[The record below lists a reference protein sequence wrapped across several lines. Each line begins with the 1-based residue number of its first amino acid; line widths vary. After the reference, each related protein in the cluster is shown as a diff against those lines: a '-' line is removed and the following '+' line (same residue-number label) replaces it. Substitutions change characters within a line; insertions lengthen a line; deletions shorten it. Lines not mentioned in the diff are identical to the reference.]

1 MVGCKCRR
9 TAYSH
14 CSEWELIDTWWDVN
28 TFHSSAKTKRSYEL
42 IDTWWDVNLYRKVSI
57 TIEELELIDTW
68 WDVNILSAEIDL
80 PVQGGINRYMVGCK
94 LYNR

>member
-14 CSEWELIDTWWDVN
+14 CSEW
-28 TFHSSAKTKRSYEL
+28 EL

-94 LYNR
+94 

>member
-42 IDTWWDVNLYRKVSI
+42 IDTWWDVN
-57 TIEELELIDTW
+57 
-68 WDVNILSAEIDL
+68 ILSAEIDL

-94 LYNR
+94 